1 MITGLFGQY
10 KQEVDLMSTVD
21 LKKRKRA
28 VKISKAIN
36 SIEGVPVSEKT
47 ESIYS
52 QWADGKITG
61 EQMKAQILQMYSRA

>member
-1 MITGLFGQY
+1 
-10 KQEVDLMSTVD
+10 MSTVD
-21 LKKRKRA
+21 LNKRKRA

-47 ESIYS
+47 ENVFS

-61 EQMKAQILQMYSRA
+61 DKCIRSVRAIPEQRL

>member
-1 MITGLFGQY
+1 
-10 KQEVDLMSTVD
+10 MSTVD
-21 LKKRKRA
+21 LDKRKRA

-47 ESIYS
+47 ENVFS
-52 QWADGKITG
+52 QKKKKKITG

>member
-1 MITGLFGQY
+1 
-10 KQEVDLMSTVD
+10 MSTVD
-21 LKKRKRA
+21 LDKRKRA

-47 ESIYS
+47 ENVFS

-61 EQMKAQILQMYSRA
+61 EQMKAQILHMYSRA

>member
-1 MITGLFGQY
+1 
-10 KQEVDLMSTVD
+10 MSTVD

-36 SIEGVPVSEKT
+36 SIEGVHVSEKA
-47 ESIYS
+47 EHIYS
-52 QWADGKITG
+52 LWADGKITG

>member
-1 MITGLFGQY
+1 
-10 KQEVDLMSTVD
+10 MSTVD
-21 LKKRKRA
+21 LNKRKRA

-47 ESIYS
+47 ENVFS

-61 EQMKAQILQMYSRA
+61 EQMKAQIIQMYSRTWYEQVRYLSARE

>member
-1 MITGLFGQY
+1 
-10 KQEVDLMSTVD
+10 MSTVD

-52 QWADGKITG
+52 QWAGGKITG
-61 EQMKAQILQMYSRA
+61 EQMKAQILQMYKK

>member
-1 MITGLFGQY
+1 
-10 KQEVDLMSTVD
+10 MSTVD
-21 LKKRKRA
+21 LDKRKRA

-47 ESIYS
+47 ENVFS

>member
-1 MITGLFGQY
+1 
-10 KQEVDLMSTVD
+10 MSTVD
-21 LKKRKRA
+21 LNKRKRA

-47 ESIYS
+47 ENVFS

-61 EQMKAQILQMYSRA
+61 EQMKAQIIQMYSRT

>member
-1 MITGLFGQY
+1 
-10 KQEVDLMSTVD
+10 MSTVD
-21 LKKRKRA
+21 LAKRKRA
-28 VKISKAIN
+28 VKISRAIN

-47 ESIYS
+47 ENVFS